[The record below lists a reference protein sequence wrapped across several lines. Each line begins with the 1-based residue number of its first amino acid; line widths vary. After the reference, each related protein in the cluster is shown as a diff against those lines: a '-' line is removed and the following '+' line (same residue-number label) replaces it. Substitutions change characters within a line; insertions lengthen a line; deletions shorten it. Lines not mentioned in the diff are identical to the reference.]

1 MKLRILLVALAT
13 ALLGGR
19 VVGQPDLSF
28 DPYPYRILKF
38 HVKMAIHED
47 GEIAVTE
54 SITVRFNQSRRGI
67 FRNIPVE
74 YPTKTGTVR
83 KIFLTV
89 ESVTDEYGNALTH
102 LDTREGENLN
112 IRIGDEDVY
121 LPPGTVLTY
130 VIQYSVFGALN
141 WFDDDTTWEPYAE
154 LYWNATGDQ
163 WDTVIDEATAEVEFP
178 AAKDATHV
186 RLRVYVGPYGST
198 LNDTAIGPVEGQ
210 PGRQTSTMLSVAKSS
225 VAVHRFDPLDPAEGM
240 TIVLNI
246 PADSVAKPTWTQ
258 WLMLML
264 LPNLGLLIP
273 LPVLLFTLIVWLRY
287 GRDPDSGPMVVH
299 YEPPDG
305 ITGPEAG
312 ALLDETVDRR
322 DVVAGIISLAVK
334 GYLEIEV
341 GEETGLIWKNRP
353 FSLRRT
359 GKALGTDLTDFETDL
374 LSKIGGSEGDL
385 ISETNLKTRV
395 GGNYQSLTNSLYRS
409 LVKRRYYIRSPQEAR
424 GLWIA
429 AGVGLIVL
437 LGVIATV
444 LSPYKEPFPA
454 IIGGAVGVV
463 IVIAFARIMPR
474 RTKSGAKAHAAVRGF
489 EEFIRRAESQEL
501 EWKSERQPDA
511 LMFEQFLP
519 HAVAFGLVEQ
529 WARAFQGIL
538 VEPPRWY
545 HDPYQSQFNALYFSN
560 ALSSA
565 TRDFSSAVT
574 PPRSS
579 GASGGSS
586 GFGGGGFSGGGF
598 GGGGGG
604 SW

>member
-1 MKLRILLVALAT
+1 MRLRILLFALCAALVSGSIVA
-13 ALLGGR
+13 
-19 VVGQPDLSF
+19 QPDFSF

-38 HVKMAIHED
+38 HVKMTMQED
-47 GEIAVTE
+47 GEIHVIE

-74 YPTKTGTVR
+74 YPTQSGTVR
-83 KIFLTV
+83 RIYLDVQSVVDDSGKPLTYR
-89 ESVTDEYGNALTH
+89 ES
-102 LDTREGENLN
+102 RQGENLN

-121 LPPGTVLTY
+121 LPLGTVTTY
-130 VIQYSVFGALN
+130 VIQYTVFGALN

-178 AAKDATHV
+178 PAEDATHV

-198 LNDTAIGPVEGQ
+198 ISDTIVGPGEGQ
-210 PGRQTSTMLSVAKSS
+210 AGNQTSTLLSVTKSS
-225 VAVHRFDPLDPAEGM
+225 VSIQRLAPLDPAEGM
-240 TIVLNI
+240 TLVLNI
-246 PADSVAKPTWTQ
+246 PADRVARPGWVQ
-258 WLMLML
+258 WAMLML
-264 LPNLGLLIP
+264 LPNLGFLIP
-273 LPVLLFTLIVWLRY
+273 LPVLLFTLLVWFKY
-287 GRDPDSGPMVVH
+287 GRDPDSGPIVVQ

-312 ALLDETVDRR
+312 ALLDETVHQR

-334 GYLEIEV
+334 GYLVIEV
-341 GEETGLIWKNRP
+341 GDETGILWKHRP
-353 FSLRRT
+353 FNLRRT
-359 GKALGTDLTDFETDL
+359 EKPVGKELTDFEADL
-374 LSKIGGSEGDL
+374 LTKINGADGDV
-385 ISETNLKTRV
+385 ITEATLKTRV
-395 GGNYQSLTNSLYRS
+395 GGSYPSLINSLYAS
-409 LVKRRYYIRSPQEAR
+409 LVKRGYYIRSPEEVRA
-424 GLWIA
+424 LWIGT
-429 AGVGLIVL
+429 GVALNIL

-444 LSPYKEPFPA
+444 LSPYHEPFPA
-454 IIGGAVGVV
+454 IIGGVVGVLL
-463 IVIAFARIMPR
+463 VIAFARIMPR

-489 EEFIRRAESQEL
+489 EEFIRRAESEEL
-501 EWKSERQPDA
+501 EWKAKKHPDA
-511 LMFEQFLP
+511 LMFEQYLP
-519 HAVAFGLVEQ
+519 HAVAFGLVEE

-538 VEPPRWY
+538 NEPPRWY
-545 HDPYQSQFNALYFSN
+545 HDPYQSQFNAIYLSN
-560 ALSSA
+560 ALSTA